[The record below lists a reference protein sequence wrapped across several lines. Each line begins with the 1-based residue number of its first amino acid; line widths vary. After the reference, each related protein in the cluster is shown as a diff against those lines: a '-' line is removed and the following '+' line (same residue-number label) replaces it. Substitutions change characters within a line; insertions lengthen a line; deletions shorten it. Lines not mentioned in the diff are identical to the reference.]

1 MGRPK
6 GSKNKPG
13 HKAGGNQI
21 SQKAKLK
28 TQEKQ
33 QKNTSQPTDTERR
46 SQTDMFWE
54 RVHANKKK
62 QAMQQ
67 VQQQQ
72 KHGVELHPAKQRQ
85 QGQEQEQEEAT
96 QKQQAERLQHIF
108 NHPSNKYGVPGYVD
122 SIETMHT
129 SSEESEADDKKFRP
143 SYQPPS
149 GSPIY
154 HYLNEIKE
162 EVMAGK
168 HDNGANW
175 IPPRNDPLKRK
186 NGMPNVDD
194 WYLSKVWIYL
204 WLPLVQ
210 YGHLVGCNQHPCAY
224 CGECNTNSNG
234 YYWRPM
240 FYWERIVFVLHRR
253 WLCKNTKCR
262 GCTSEDGTKQKTF
275 ASIDPFALSKLPTIV
290 AERFEFMTI
299 ASGPGMH
306 ESMMYS
312 FAHLATRSVLFG
324 TFVHTINELHAIDY
338 SRQQVSYYDMLWRWK
353 ESILNLGVTQ
363 QEPLGLYS
371 AYGKAGYHNGMRMSE
386 GMLQKLFNGVFMGDV
401 NEEYMQGSF
410 QRWYDETLAVDD
422 TFKYANKI
430 FVNIC
435 RENRVQPY
443 NCSITIMNGQGKI
456 AMSRLKYTKSHDEMR
471 PLLEELREARANA
484 GAPELKRLETDCPT
498 GDKNSLVR
506 CKKSIAKWRRKRLWR
521 LYGLEVRSRTQGSCR

>member
-13 HKAGGNQI
+13 HKAGGDQTA
-21 SQKAKLK
+21 QQAKKK

-33 QKNTSQPTDTERR
+33 QKNTLQNLPQRR
-46 SQTDMFWE
+46 SQTDIFWA
-54 RVHANKKK
+54 RVQANKKK
-62 QAMQQ
+62 LAMQKA
-67 VQQQQ
+67 QQQQ
-72 KHGVELHPAKQRQ
+72 QHGVELHPEN
-85 QGQEQEQEEAT
+85 EQEQGEQEKAA
-96 QKQQAERLQHIF
+96 QKKQVESLRHIF

-122 SIETMHT
+122 SIETAHTT
-129 SSEESEADDKKFRP
+129 SSEESDADDKKFRP
-143 SYQPPS
+143 SYQPPG

-162 EVMAGK
+162 EVMEGK

-175 IPPRNDPLKRK
+175 ILPRHDPLSRK
-186 NGMPNVDD
+186 NSGMPNIND

-204 WLPLVQ
+204 WLPLLQ
-210 YGHLVGCNQHPCAY
+210 YGHLMESKQHPCAY

-253 WLCKNTKCR
+253 WLCKNPQCT
-262 GCTSEDGTKQKTF
+262 GCTSKDGTKHKTF

-299 ASGPGMH
+299 ESGPGMH

-324 TFVHTINELHAIDY
+324 TFVHMINELHAIDY
-338 SRQQVSYYDMLWRWK
+338 SRRQLSYYEMFLRWK
-353 ESILNLGVTQ
+353 ESIQNLGVAQ
-363 QEPLGLYS
+363 YKQFELYS
-371 AYGKAGYHNGMRMSE
+371 AYGEAGYHNGMRMTE
-386 GMLQKLFNGVFMGDV
+386 GMLQKLFNGVFMGEV

-410 QRWYDETLAVDD
+410 QKWYDETLAVDD

-430 FVNIC
+430 FVNI
-435 RENRVQPY
+435 RRKNRVQRY
-443 NCSITIMNGQGKI
+443 NCSITIMNGRGKV
-456 AMSRLKYTKSHDEMR
+456 AMSRLKYTGSHDEMR
-471 PLLEELREARANA
+471 PLLR
-484 GAPELKRLETDCPT
+484 
-498 GDKNSLVR
+498 
-506 CKKSIAKWRRKRLWR
+506 
-521 LYGLEVRSRTQGSCR
+521 GL